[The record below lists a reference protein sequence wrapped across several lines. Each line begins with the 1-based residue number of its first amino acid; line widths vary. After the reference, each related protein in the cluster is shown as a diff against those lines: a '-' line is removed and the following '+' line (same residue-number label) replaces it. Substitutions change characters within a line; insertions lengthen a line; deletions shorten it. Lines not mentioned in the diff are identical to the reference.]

1 MPQIK
6 FSHHWTKLDCP
17 KGSLFTTIR
26 SDHGNKAQ
34 YYMNLE
40 GQSFEVVEN
49 GKVLFNAT
57 LLQVFRG
64 SGKDLSGSLLYYDTD
79 GNGEWIDKL
88 QQTYRVLVLLFRRTD

>member
-6 FSHHWTKLDCP
+6 FSHHWSKLDCP

-26 SDHGNKAQ
+26 SDKGNKAE

-40 GQSFEVVEN
+40 GQQLDVVEN
-49 GKVLFNAT
+49 GKFLFKAT